1 MWPALITAFENTVA
15 YHKIKAKTKA
25 KISDLLKV
33 LRNYEYVM
41 LTCAYDDIL
50 EKITLSLVYEKDHL
64 LVTEVKPSLST
75 TYLELEDVIDTAGND
90 DEFLNSHMAKYQ
102 YEEKDGEISVSANY
116 IKHNHM
122 LRKPANQEYTTIHL
136 EDFTNVGERA
146 RQRASNKKKEV
157 SEALIEML
165 KARFVSF

>member
-1 MWPALITAFENTVA
+1 
-15 YHKIKAKTKA
+15 
-25 KISDLLKV
+25 
-33 LRNYEYVM
+33 M
-41 LTCAYDDIL
+41 LTLISSK
-50 EKITLSLVYEKDHL
+50 KITPLSLVYEKGHL

-75 TYLELEDVIDTAGND
+75 TYLELEDVTDTAGND

-136 EDFTNVGERA
+136 EGFTNVGERA

-165 KARFVSF
+165 KAHLVSF